1 MTILNDIERDA
12 LTEIFNVGAGRAA
25 LSLSEIVG
33 DEVRL
38 SVPSVEVLRTRE
50 IDERVL
56 ALSNA
61 RFATVSQIF
70 DGPFDAEAVLLFTEE
85 HALEIVRDMMGSQM
99 SLDELA
105 EFEQEAMCELGNII
119 LNACLSAMADML
131 GITLNS
137 SLPNYVV
144 SSPEE
149 ISARL
154 ASGESDDTYVLVLH
168 IDLVI
173 EKHHTEG
180 HLIFLLSSTSLN
192 KLVTHIQRYLSNISL
207 P

>member
-1 MTILNDIERDA
+1 MTRLSDIELDG

-56 ALSNA
+56 ALGNA
-61 RFATVSQIF
+61 RFAAVSQVF
-70 DGPFDAEAVLLFTEE
+70 DGPFDAEAVLLFTEA

-99 SLDELA
+99 RLEDLA

-137 SLPNYVV
+137 SLPDYVV
-144 SSPEE
+144 SSPQE
-149 ISARL
+149 ISMRL
-154 ASGESDDTYVLVLH
+154 SAGESDETYVLVLH
-168 IDLVI
+168 IDLMI
-173 EKHHTEG
+173 EKHQTQG

-192 KLVTHIQRYLSNISL
+192 RLVEHIQRYLSSIL
-207 P
+207 

>member
-1 MTILNDIERDA
+1 MATLTDLEIDA

-25 LSLSEIVG
+25 LSLSEIIG

-38 SVPSVEVLRTRE
+38 SVPSLEVLRTRA
-50 IDERVL
+50 IDERTL
-56 ALSNA
+56 ALASS
-61 RFATVSQIF
+61 RFAAVTQVF
-70 DGPFDAEAVLLFTEE
+70 GGPFDAEAVLLFAEV
-85 HALEIVRDMMGSQM
+85 HALEIVRDMMGSQI
-99 SLDELA
+99 SLEDLA

-137 SLPNYVV
+137 SLPEYAV
-144 SSPEE
+144 SSPQE

-154 ASGESDDTYVLVLH
+154 AAGEGDDNYVLILH

-173 EKHHTEG
+173 EKHHASG

-192 KLVTHIQRYLSNISL
+192 KLVTYVQRYLNNIA
-207 P
+207 

>member
-1 MTILNDIERDA
+1 MSVLTDIETDA

-38 SVPSVEVLRTRE
+38 SVPSLEVLRTRE

-56 ALSNA
+56 PLANA
-61 RFATVSQIF
+61 RFAAVSQIF
-70 DGPFDAEAVLLFTEE
+70 DGPFDAEAVLLFAEA
-85 HALEIVRDMMGSQM
+85 HALEIVRDMMGSQI
-99 SLDELA
+99 SLEDLA

-137 SLPNYVV
+137 SLPEYAV

-149 ISARL
+149 ISVRL
-154 ASGESDDTYVLVLH
+154 AAGENDDTYVLVLH
-168 IDLVI
+168 IDLLI
-173 EKHHTEG
+173 EKHHASG

-192 KLVTHIQRYLSNISL
+192 RLVAHIQRYLNTIS
-207 P
+207 